1 MTGFSGENPGRAYN
15 RVVAIT
21 CAQLASRIAA
31 GEPTLILDV
40 RSDEEFAGGRVPG
53 AVHAPFLQFE
63 RMMAAARTRLHGVP
77 IVVYCGHGPRAWW
90 AAARL
95 RRSGVRPVHCMT
107 GHMAE
112 WRRAGLVEARP

>member
-1 MTGFSGENPGRAYN
+1 MTRDVRTIA
-15 RVVAIT
+15 VVAIT

-40 RSDEEFAGGRVPG
+40 RSDEEFAAGRVPG
-53 AVHAPFLQFE
+53 AVHAPFWRFD

-90 AAARL
+90 AAFRL
-95 RRSGVRPVHCMT
+95 RRGGVAPVHCMT
-107 GHMAE
+107 GHMAQ
-112 WRRAGLVEARP
+112 WRRARLVEERP